1 MQALCIFLA
10 TAGLLTAAG
19 MAQAQ
24 TQARPA
30 DLHRASAEQMDK
42 TVGAYKLS
50 DGRRAEL
57 YMLGERLYVR
67 IGLGQQKELLLAGP
81 NQFASRDGKISI
93 QFGPEFDNERI
104 VLAHDHGFAPPPAQ
118 DTIRLASNERAG
130 RGRAD

>member
-1 MQALCIFLA
+1 MRTLSIFLA

-30 DLHRASAEQMDK
+30 DLQRASAEQIDK
-42 TVGAYKLS
+42 TVGPYKLS

-57 YMLGERLYVR
+57 YMLDDRLYVR
-67 IGLGQQKELLLAGP
+67 TGRVQQKELLLAGP

-93 QFGPEFDNERI
+93 QFGPEFDNEHI
-104 VLAHDHGFAPPPAQ
+104 VLAYDHGFAPPPAQ
-118 DTIRLASNERAG
+118 DTIRLASSERAG